1 LSTPQPK
8 DVIGGFYEDLNSGSY
23 ESAFARF
30 APDMAYRVVA
40 PSPYGGPCDASS
52 LAQKAFQVFEKLA
65 EPLQV
70 SVLRLVAEG
79 EYVVA
84 EVEGKAP
91 TLKGGRYDNSYLF
104 IYRVV
109 DGKIVEGREY
119 LDSALYVALVED
131 RL

>member
-1 LSTPQPK
+1 LTTSQPK
-8 DVIGGFYEDLNSGSY
+8 DVIAGFYDDLNAGAY

-40 PSPYGGPCDASS
+40 PAPYGGVCDAAT
-52 LAQKAFQVFEKLA
+52 LAQKASQVFERLA
-65 EPLQV
+65 DPLQV
-70 SVLRLVAEG
+70 TVLRLVADG

-91 TLKGGRYDNSYLF
+91 TVNGGRYDNSYLF

-119 LDSALYVALVED
+119 LDSALYVALIEN